1 MFRRDSF
8 DRRNSDTL
16 FAGLAD
22 FVRRSSID
30 AQESNFKSSF
40 ENIEDLTKK

>member
-22 FVRRSSID
+22 FVRSSID